1 MERFNYIHKTNLFF
15 YSITLILFISI
26 FLFFIGLM
34 AQIVLG
40 TVQVVLALILL
51 LNWNKLD
58 TKSCLMLNI
67 YLLSLIVYGFVVF
80 LYTGFTPLMLF
91 IAMGMA
97 TYFLFVTYQIKQIQ
111 YTKLKV

>member
-1 MERFNYIHKTNLFF
+1 MGRFNYIYKTNLFF

-34 AQIVLG
+34 AQMVLG
-40 TVQVVLALILL
+40 AVQVVLALILL

-67 YLLSLIVYGFVVF
+67 YLLSLIVYGFVF

-91 IAMGMA
+91 IAMVMA